1 MSTTG
6 IPSIAPRGGSS
17 TTATGDNDSLFS
29 GKMLLIG
36 AAGVAIVGL
45 TGLIMLNYKD
55 AMLGKNVK
63 SVIQSSLVSQGATY
77 EKGVY
82 KGGPIKEGVVVPEN
96 EAISGILGTFVQFM
110 NGGKGTPPAE
120 QGAGGPNEYD
130 EVSKYANSQ
139 GMSLGM
145 PDEDDDDHAPS
156 SHRGGG
162 GDGGGPGSRR
172 TPPAGVVHGDVNED
186 DTFATFSLN
195 ERPRSFD
202 PQALLRKY
210 ERAGAGA
217 QSPGDD
223 DDERGGGS
231 SDDGGDGD
239 YIDVGI
245 KKLGKCPKFPEDPID
260 TTNGRGGQG
269 NSYTDGQ
276 DVSTSGERRRSSGKR
291 VRFAEG
297 HASRGLNAADHPGTS
312 VAARRGDEGA
322 GSRRGGSGKHTSSSR
337 SKGSAARRSDK
348 GDMEPVDREQLFRQ
362 EMADE
367 HPSPD
372 GGEYSFDQTVSLTY
386 NPNAQ

>member
-1 MSTTG
+1 MSATG
-6 IPSIAPRGGSS
+6 IPSIVPRGGSS
-17 TTATGDNDSLFS
+17 TAVGGDNESFFS

-82 KGGPIKEGVVVPEN
+82 RGGPIKEGVVVPEG

-110 NGGKGTPPAE
+110 NGGKGTTLTA
-120 QGAGGPNEYD
+120 QGAEGPNEYD

-145 PDEDDDDHAPS
+145 PDEDDDDRSASP
-156 SHRGGG
+156 RGGR
-162 GDGGGPGSRR
+162 DNGSRYIQL
-172 TPPAGVVHGDVNED
+172 AGVVHGDVNEE

-210 ERAGAGA
+210 ERAGAAA
-217 QSPGDD
+217 QSTGDDDD
-223 DDERGGGS
+223 DDERGGGGGS
-231 SDDGGDGD
+231 SDEGGEGD

-269 NSYTDGQ
+269 NSYTDGK
-276 DVSTSGERRRSSGKR
+276 DVSTSDQRRRKH

-297 HASRGLNAADHPGTS
+297 HASRGLNAADHPGTNVS
-312 VAARRGDEGA
+312 TRRRGDDGA
-322 GSRRGGSGKHTSSSR
+322 GSRHSESNRRSSSSSSR
-337 SKGSAARRSDK
+337 SKGSAARRHDT
-348 GDMEPVDREQLFRQ
+348 GTMDPTDREQLFRQ
-362 EMADE
+362 EMSDE
-367 HPSPD
+367 PPSPS
-372 GGEYSFDQTVSLTY
+372 GGEYNFDQTVSLTY